1 MNCPSCGTE
10 NIEDAVYCMRCGR
23 RLDGTAECPN
33 CKKRIP
39 AEAEFC
45 IYCGK
50 RVTDGAPS
58 ASAAAMLAAETA
70 ASAAEPSSEQA
81 AVSVPRSP
89 AEGNAAAGGSAKA
102 ARRGLTQKILRTCAA
117 SLSLALA
124 AVSFLFVFFIGV
136 SAEID
141 GTVANTDLYYY
152 FGGAYSDIEGLLN
165 LNKNYTSFFNTAL
178 HVQAIC
184 GTVLSALTLA
194 CVAALAIAGAVYD
207 IRTLTGKS
215 KGGGCLSVYAYLA
228 YLAFAV
234 LFLANNGGSAGTIIT
249 AALNGATKAGVALG
263 AVLLAARF
271 GCNLAADPKKCI
283 ANGLPVAVLSFCAA
297 AAGCVLL
304 GVASAPLFGLN
315 YDGLAAGSLGPL
327 GLLIFFVMYPA
338 DTIGEGT
345 EYSLLALMTVS
356 FLLLCALVLLAAV
369 CIRKGLAGALA
380 EKSRGGVGCAA
391 AVAACAIALLVV
403 SVIGADILVTSLRIS
418 GYSATYTVPIALVV
432 FSLILLALQIARAVL
447 SLRHKS
453 QREQTARETAE
464 EGAAQQDEP
473 QEGAADLVQAHLFR
487 SGRKGQKAPS
497 ENADGQN

>member
-23 RLDGTAECPN
+23 RLDGTAECPH

-39 AEAEFC
+39 AEADFC

-50 RVTDGAPS
+50 RVTDGS
-58 ASAAAMLAAETA
+58 AVSAAAVAAETA
-70 ASAAEPSSEQA
+70 ATAAEPSSEQA

-89 AEGNAAAGGSAKA
+89 AEKDSTAGGSAKT

-124 AVSFLFVFFIGV
+124 AVSLLFVFFIGV

-152 FGGAYSDIEGLLN
+152 FGGAYSDITGLL
-165 LNKNYTSFFNTAL
+165 LNAGEYTAFFNTTL

-418 GYSATYTVPIALVV
+418 GYSATYTVPIVLVV
-432 FSLILLALQIARAVL
+432 FSLILLALQIARTVF
-447 SLRHKS
+447 SLRNKS
-453 QREQTARETAE
+453 DAARRES
-464 EGAAQQDEP
+464 AQKEPLQQNEP
-473 QEGAADLVQAHLFR
+473 QEDAADLVQAHLFR
-487 SGRKGQKAPS
+487 IGRNGQKAPS
-497 ENADGQN
+497 ANADGQN